1 MKKRVKVKNKVYGF
15 LILVLIIILS
25 IFFLLQEK
33 PKEKEIK
40 KEPVISVKEQVLK
53 KLSEEDPLFI
63 DWIDAN
69 YQDSMKKL
77 LSLLET
83 TPYQEDMWHQV
94 TGYSYRVLNDLY
106 EKKYDSMDNVKVL
119 DANTNTISIVG
130 DISLADNWKIMPR
143 YDASGKGVYGIL
155 SEEVVDIMKKSD
167 LMIANSEF
175 TVSTRG
181 TPMKGKQYTFRAN
194 PSRLSIYDEMGIDM
208 VTLANNHVYDY
219 GKDAFLDMLSSFEEK
234 GLPHIGAGR
243 NLEEAMKPYY
253 FIIGG
258 YKFAFVNATRA
269 EKYVLTPG
277 ATENSEGVFRCY
289 DPTNMINLI
298 KSLRPDNDYVVAIIH
313 FGWEDHHELEQVQ
326 IDSSHIYI
334 DAGADIVV
342 GHHAH
347 TLQGVEFY
355 NHKPIIYNLGDF
367 IFSDN
372 TDDTVIFQMTLK
384 DDKTFDYKM
393 IPGIHKN
400 CYTTLHKDSE
410 KQRVINNLN
419 SWSINAYLTE
429 EGQILEKKE
438 V

>member
-63 DWIDAN
+63 DWIDTN
-69 YQDSMKKL
+69 YKDSMKNL

-83 TPYQEDMWHQV
+83 TPYQEDMWHKV

-326 IDSSHIYI
+326 IDSSHMYI

-372 TDDTVIFQMTLK
+372 TDDTFIFQMTLK
-384 DDKTFDYKM
+384 DDKTFDYKI

-419 SWSINAYLTE
+419 SWSINAHLTE
-429 EGQILEKKE
+429 EGQILEKNG
-438 V
+438 

>member
-53 KLSEEDPLFI
+53 KLPEEDPLFI

-69 YQDSMKKL
+69 YQDSMKNL

-83 TPYQEDMWHQV
+83 TPYQEDMWHKV

-326 IDSSHIYI
+326 IDSSHMYI

-384 DDKTFDYKM
+384 DDNTFDYKM

-419 SWSINAYLTE
+419 SWSINAHLTE
-429 EGQILEKKE
+429 EGQILEKND
-438 V
+438 

>member
-53 KLSEEDPLFI
+53 KLPEEDPLFI

-94 TGYSYRVLNDLY
+94 TGYSYQVLNDLY

-326 IDSSHIYI
+326 IDSSHMYI

-400 CYTTLHKDSE
+400 CYTTLYKDSE
-410 KQRVINNLN
+410 KQRVINNIN

-429 EGQILEKKE
+429 EGQILERNN
-438 V
+438 

>member
-53 KLSEEDPLFI
+53 KLPEEDPLFI
-63 DWIDAN
+63 EWIDAN

-94 TGYSYRVLNDLY
+94 TGYSYQVLNDLY

-326 IDSSHIYI
+326 IDSSHMYI

-400 CYTTLHKDSE
+400 CYTTLYKDSE
-410 KQRVINNLN
+410 KQRVINNIN

-429 EGQILEKKE
+429 EGQILERNN
-438 V
+438 

>member
-53 KLSEEDPLFI
+53 KLPEEDPFFI
-63 DWIDAN
+63 EWIDAN
-69 YQDSMKKL
+69 SQDSMKKL
-77 LSLLET
+77 LYLLET

-94 TGYSYRVLNDLY
+94 TGYSYQVLNDLY

-326 IDSSHIYI
+326 IDSSHMYI

-400 CYTTLHKDSE
+400 CYTTLYKDSE
-410 KQRVINNLN
+410 KQRVINNIN

-429 EGQILEKKE
+429 EGQILERNN
-438 V
+438 